1 MDERAAW
8 LRAQG
13 AEIESGPEEYDYREG
28 YYALFFYD
36 PGRPQARAHVRPLGL
51 SAEDFIRSLD
61 LPVTIAGCE
70 LVPRPTGCST
80 YGREVR
86 SP

>member
-8 LRAQG
+8 LQAQG

-36 PGRPQARAHVRPLGL
+36 PDGFKL
-51 SAEDFIRSLD
+51 
-61 LPVTIAGCE
+61 E
-70 LVPRPTGCST
+70 LMYVP
-80 YGREVR
+80 
-86 SP
+86 